1 MFHGFEY
8 KKNCIRKL
16 YIKMFIKRKTRVG
29 KAYAYRML
37 LSLKMSVTDK
47 KKIFLQLYFHG
58 KTKLYILQFQK

>member
-1 MFHGFEY
+1 
-8 KKNCIRKL
+8 
-16 YIKMFIKRKTRVG
+16 MFIKRKTRVG

-47 KKIFLQLYFHG
+47 KIFFLQLYFHG